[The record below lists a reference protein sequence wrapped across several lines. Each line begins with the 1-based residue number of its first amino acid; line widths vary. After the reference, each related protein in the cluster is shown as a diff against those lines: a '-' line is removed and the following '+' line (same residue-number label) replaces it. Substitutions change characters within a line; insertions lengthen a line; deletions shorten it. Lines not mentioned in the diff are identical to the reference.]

1 MHPGKVRRE
10 AVRTL
15 TDLPNVG
22 KATAA
27 DLHRLGIHAPQDL
40 LGCDAY
46 ALYRE
51 LCRRDGVRHDPCV
64 LDVLLSLVD
73 FMQGGA
79 AMVGVHRRAQSALAA
94 VVNYPIAVY

>member
-1 MHPGKVRRE
+1 MHPAKVRRE
-10 AVRTL
+10 AVREL

-27 DLHRLGIHAPQDL
+27 DLHRLGIHQPQDL
-40 LGCDAY
+40 VGRDAY

-51 LCRRDGVRHDPCV
+51 LCRLDGVRHDPCV

-73 FMQGGA
+73 FIQGGA
-79 AMVGVHRRAQSALAA
+79 AQPWWAFTAMRKARWPGL
-94 VVNYPIAVY
+94 

>member
-1 MHPGKVRRE
+1 MHPDKVRRE

-27 DLHRLGIHAPQDL
+27 DLQRLGIHEPQDL
-40 LGCDAY
+40 TGRDAY
-46 ALYRE
+46 ALYSE
-51 LCRRDGVRHDPCV
+51 LCRLDGLRHDPCM

-79 AMVGVHRRAQSALAA
+79 AQPWWTFTAARKRRWPELRK
-94 VVNYPIAVY
+94 

>member
-1 MHPGKVRRE
+1 M
-10 AVRTL
+10 
-15 TDLPNVG
+15 D
-22 KATAA
+22 
-27 DLHRLGIHAPQDL
+27 
-40 LGCDAY
+40 CDAY

-79 AMVGVHRRAQSALAA
+79 APVYYTHLTLPPIRIVLFTVK
-94 VVNYPIAVY
+94 VVSFTKKQ

>member
-1 MHPGKVRRE
+1 MHPAKVRRE
-10 AVRTL
+10 AVREL

-27 DLHRLGIHAPQDL
+27 DLHRLGIHTPQDL

-51 LCRRDGVRHDPCV
+51 LCRLDGVRHDPCV

-73 FMQGGA
+73 FIQGGA
-79 AMVGVHRRAQSALAA
+79 AQPWWAFTAMRKARWPGL
-94 VVNYPIAVY
+94 